1 MKTMLRALFRPIL
14 QPFEKGSEP
23 YAYKP
28 LNRKLLIVMGVLFS
42 GLALAVFFVARG
54 GEGLGFL
61 LPVIV
66 FGVVGTV
73 CFVVGGLGNERA
85 VSKIWGNK

>member
-1 MKTMLRALFRPIL
+1 MKTLLRSLFAPLLNI
-14 QPFEKGSEP
+14 FEKGTAP
-23 YAYKP
+23 YHYKP
-28 LNRKLLIVMGVLFS
+28 MNRTLLIVMGVLFS

-66 FGVVGTV
+66 FGAVGIV